1 MNNQE
6 ESTEKHIIKE
16 LGKNGWFQLVLY
28 FFFAVLMVM
37 LNIGIQNFHL
47 KVIFPWLQPK
57 LSTIPFFYTF
67 YISTDLYN
75 MPEIVGSILA
85 VGITYIIKFFL
96 DKFFVFQQRSNPLKE
111 TGKQFTL
118 YFLFAII
125 TTLENL
131 LIQFLLGIWTSI
143 SLDFRI
149 IIALT
154 CGYST
159 KFILDKKFSFKEREH
174 SNEG

>member
-1 MNNQE
+1 MRKQE
-6 ESTEKHIIKE
+6 ESTEKHKIKE
-16 LGKNGWFQLVLY
+16 LSNHVWFQLILY
-28 FFFAVLMVM
+28 FSFAVLMVL

-47 KVIFPWLQPK
+47 RVIFPWLQPK

-67 YISTDLYN
+67 YISTDPYN

-96 DKFFVFQQRSNPLKE
+96 DKFFVFQQRSNQLKE

-118 YFLFAII
+118 YFLFAIV

-131 LIQFLLGIWTSI
+131 LIQFLLGIWTNI

-149 IIALT
+149 IIALA

-159 KFILDKKFSFKEREH
+159 KFILDKKFSFKKRELG
-174 SNEG
+174 NQR